1 MDSLQILRELQEL
14 AKVLDE
20 KQEEAE
26 VLPEKKPEIKEGEP
40 NNVDVWESEAEVLP
54 ENPEIKEGEPNHVE
68 FFVDDWDSDKADE
81 LDPFDPYVCR
91 RPEPGDVEY
100 ELGQALRM
108 KPSKVENMT
117 DCQIR
122 ARFYKV
128 QGDME
133 EERLAD
139 LTPQQRRTEVEEL
152 CRQIGLLKGQ
162 VQSYLAK
169 SSQQDT
175 LQKNF
180 QSTIDRLKALGER
193 CAFLISPDYW

>member
-1 MDSLQILRELQEL
+1 M
-14 AKVLDE
+14 
-20 KQEEAE
+20 
-26 VLPEKKPEIKEGEP
+26 
-40 NNVDVWESEAEVLP
+40 
-54 ENPEIKEGEPNHVE
+54 E

-81 LDPFDPYVCR
+81 LDPFDPYVSR
-91 RPEPGDVEY
+91 RPEPGNIEY

-108 KPSKVENMT
+108 TPSKVENMN
-117 DCQIR
+117 DRQIR

-133 EERLAD
+133 EERLAG

-193 CAFLISPDYW
+193 CAFLISPDY